1 MARKRDT
8 LTARAKQAEQ
18 RAQIERHRLV
28 EAAAKKARKSIV
40 QPRAFFDS
48 YDATTRGRT
57 RVGGFGRQG
66 THDQHLDTQTHD
78 ILRRDARKLDRNNAL
93 ARALVR
99 RHCDA
104 VVGKGFT
111 LRCSSADQ
119 EWNKQAERLWK
130 DWYTTAIDVQG
141 MALGPQFDRI
151 IHDAACV
158 DGDILILKLDNGQCQ
173 LIESDRIRKPVG
185 AIPAGHTCPSGIERD
200 AAGRIVAY
208 HIADTAGPST
218 FVMGYT
224 QTRRIPA
231 EYCIFM
237 PSPLHQRVNQTR
249 GEPVLAA
256 TIPLLE
262 QLDELI
268 DASVVAQ
275 RLAAYQALVIES
287 DDPGGMQNALL
298 QGSTAADPNIA
309 DGYAANG
316 PQPLHWEPGGVMFL
330 KRGEAMK
337 QVDPKHPGQNFQ
349 DQVRMLVR
357 MIGADFGL
365 PLELSMMDSSQANYH
380 GFKAALETA
389 YRGFARWQEWN
400 ARMLLNLY
408 RWRIGRAIVAGELP
422 MVENW
427 ERASFLPP
435 SKPVIDPKAELEAA
449 AFAVNQRL
457 KTRKDTVAELNG
469 SDIDEVY
476 DQFKVELDREVREG
490 IGPVT
495 MPGQV
500 TPASGQQPNAEAT
513 ASN

>member
-1 MARKRDT
+1 MPKKRDT
-8 LTARAKQAEQ
+8 LSTRVERAEQ
-18 RAQIERHRLV
+18 RAQLERHRLM
-28 EAAAKKARKSIV
+28 ETAAKQARRSIAA
-40 QPRAFFDS
+40 PRAYSDS
-48 YDATTRGRT
+48 YEATIRGRT
-57 RVGGFGRQG
+57 RVGYHGRAG
-66 THDQHLDTQTHD
+66 SHDQHLDPQSHD
-78 ILRRDARKLDRNNAL
+78 YLRRDARKLDRNNAL

-111 LRCSSADQ
+111 LRCESADP
-119 EWNKQAERLWK
+119 EWNKVAERFWRE
-130 DWYTTAIDVQG
+130 WYTTAIDVQG

-151 IHDAACV
+151 IHDSACV
-158 DGDILILKLDNGQCQ
+158 DGDVLILKLDNGQCQ
-173 LIESDRIRKPVG
+173 LIESDRIRKPG
-185 AIPAGHTCPSGIERD
+185 TPLATGHTCPAGVERD
-200 AAGRIVAY
+200 ATGRIVAF
-208 HIADTAGPST
+208 HVADTAGPSSYSL
-218 FVMGYT
+218 GYT

-231 EYCIFM
+231 EFCIFM

-262 QLDELI
+262 QLDDLI

-287 DDPGGMQNALL
+287 EDPAGMQNSLL
-298 QGSTAADPNIA
+298 AGSEAQIPNIDA
-309 DGYAANG
+309 GTNSGAPG
-316 PQPLHWEPGGVMFL
+316 PIHWEPGGAMFL
-330 KRGEAMK
+330 KKGEK
-337 QVDPKHPGQNFQ
+337 VVQVKPEHPGQNFQ

-400 ARMLLNLY
+400 ARMLLNLF
-408 RWRIGRAIVAGELP
+408 RWRIGRAILNDELP
-422 MVENW
+422 LVNNW

-435 SKPVIDPKAELEAA
+435 SKPVIDPKAELEAH

-457 KTRKDTVAELNG
+457 KTRKDVIGELTG
-469 SDIDEVY
+469 TDLDEHY
-476 DQFKVELDREVREG
+476 DQFKAEIDRETRDG

-500 TPASGQQPNAEAT
+500 TPASGNQPNAEAT